1 MLSFF
6 RQKRNTKKSAGQ
18 QYTST
23 EDHFIVVFAI
33 SIVFFST
40 FNVVMDN
47 VSVGN
52 LVGNSKLKNISKLI
66 YDLCVEIIGKNIAIF
81 DL

>member
-1 MLSFF
+1 
-6 RQKRNTKKSAGQ
+6 
-18 QYTST
+18 
-23 EDHFIVVFAI
+23 
-33 SIVFFST
+33 
-40 FNVVMDN
+40 MDN